1 MTDNN
6 FERIAEAIRYI
17 EANRKRQPSLE
28 EVASHVCLSPF
39 HFQRMFTEW
48 AGISPKRFLE
58 YLNVEYAKRILSEEH
73 PSLLM
78 TADKTGLSSTSRLYD
93 LFIHIEGMT
102 PGEYQ
107 SGGAGLQMHY
117 VFSDSPFGE
126 VIIAST
132 KKGISYIAFVDDDK
146 KQALETLQASFP
158 FASLTEQADE
168 NNACAANIFQLNWND
183 VGEVRLHLK
192 ATKFQMKVWESLVK
206 VPAGQLTTYHQLAQS
221 IGNPKASRAVG
232 SAVASNPVAVLIP
245 CHRVIRS
252 TGIFGNYHWKPER
265 KAAIIGWEA
274 AHTNERQQLI
284 S

>member
-28 EVASHVCLSPF
+28 EAASHVCLSPF

-146 KQALETLQASFP
+146 KQALETLQAAFP
-158 FASLTEQADE
+158 FATLKEQTDE
-168 NNACAANIFQLNWND
+168 NNVCAANIFQLNWND
-183 VGEVRLHLK
+183 VSEVRLHLK

-252 TGIFGNYHWKPER
+252 TGVFGNYHWKPER

-274 AHTNERQQLI
+274 AHANERQQLI